1 LILAAKTRKGRQK
14 QRAGIRLRDFTI
26 TAKTKAR
33 YESAVALI
41 LPFLEEQESLA
52 FIDEVVMDWMELQW
66 CKGETVNNIADCL
79 SGLHWFC
86 PEYKGRLRQSW
97 KLFKSWRRIECP
109 QKAAPLTVP
118 IVCAVIARALE
129 LDALAFAALIALSFH
144 CMLRTGEALALQL
157 GDEVGICSLY
167 SSKSGLR
174 TGSEE
179 AVSIRDL
186 LVLDLLRTLAMVG
199 GSSRSVAACHKGT
212 VCHHES

>member
-1 LILAAKTRKGRQK
+1 MLQRPERVDRSRQK

-79 SGLHWFC
+79 
-86 PEYKGRLRQSW
+86 YKGRLRQSW
-97 KLFKSWRRIECP
+97 KLFKSWRRIESP

-129 LDALAFAALIALSFH
+129 LDELAFAALIALSFH
-144 CMLRTGEALALQL
+144 
-157 GDEVGICSLY
+157 
-167 SSKSGLR
+167 
-174 TGSEE
+174 
-179 AVSIRDL
+179 
-186 LVLDLLRTLAMVG
+186 
-199 GSSRSVAACHKGT
+199 
-212 VCHHES
+212 